1 MEPSPEPGTGALVPG
16 SLPPGTPSRSAP
28 QGRANRFYTDG
39 RFWLAQVG
47 VLILWLA
54 RLTADLIL
62 GHGLAPPSPEF
73 TTVALFLV
81 PVLYVTLE
89 LELDGGLATTAWV
102 AALTLPRALDY
113 AHRGSP
119 VGTWADLMQVLVLVV
134 LASIV
139 GTRVSAERD
148 ALARA
153 DAARAAHLAAEARY
167 RELFSANA
175 APILLVDL
183 ESVIVEANRAAEEVF
198 SEVPGSSLTG
208 LALGDALGPDTA
220 AAIWSAARSSAL
232 PAERAKRVHERIVA
246 PATPDASGMPGVASR
261 SEDAAGPGDASRSED
276 AGPGHASR
284 SEDAA
289 SKTQPAVTRVDASG
303 ARRTF
308 RARPTLLGGMGPSD
322 GALLQVV
329 LQDVTAET
337 LRQESMEHFAASVL
351 DAQEDERRRIAQ
363 ELHDGPLQGL
373 VYLCRQIDDSHAPPE
388 LRVTAQELV
397 VELRN
402 LARGLRPSVL
412 DDLGLAASIK
422 HLLSELESRCSVRTS
437 FGVTGAPATRDPA
450 AELAMFRVAQ
460 EALSN
465 VERHANATSVAVGL
479 SFDARGARLLV
490 SDDGMGFD
498 QESPP
503 LHRRPGSLGIT
514 GMNERVGLLGGHLKV
529 HAEHGTGTTVEAW
542 IPVKRAAG
550 K

>member
-1 MEPSPEPGTGALVPG
+1 MGPSPEQGAGALVPG
-16 SLPPGTPSRSAP
+16 SLPPGTPSLSAP
-28 QGRANRFYTDG
+28 KERANRFYTDG

-134 LASIV
+134 LAFIV

-208 LALGDALGPDTA
+208 LALGEALGPDTA

-232 PAERAKRVHERIVA
+232 PAERAQRVSERMVA
-246 PATPDASGMPGVASR
+246 PALSDASGM
-261 SEDAAGPGDASRSED
+261 PGDASRSEE
-276 AGPGHASR
+276 AAAPGDASR
-284 SEDAA
+284 SEEAA
-289 SKTQPAVTRVDASG
+289 SKTQPAVTRVDANG

-308 RARPTLLGGMGPSD
+308 RARPTLLGGVGPSD

-437 FGVTGAPATRDPA
+437 FGVTGAPAVRDPA

-465 VERHANATSVAVGL
+465 VERHANATRVAVGL

-498 QESPP
+498 QGSPP

-529 HAEHGTGTTVEAW
+529 HAEHGAGTTVEAW
-542 IPVKRAAG
+542 IPAKRGFG